1 MPHRQLTTLQHMA
14 AFTLLL
20 SSQLPRAVAAEELD
34 AEDVPAECVPLCA
47 PMVQLTARCE
57 AQTTQRFGNLGR
69 RWDGF
74 LATHDVAERRRSRRR
89 RRKQESVRK
98 RQGSGS
104 DGDSDSSDDEEA
116 EPPSPALAAANQA
129 NKVCVCEERGFD
141 VARVA
146 NVCAGCIAR
155 NGTAVDADEDIKEM
169 IAECGFT
176 TPPAIASTTSTL
188 SISLTSSA
196 VPSTVE
202 VPVSTAPRPMLA
214 PINPSTLSSAPT
226 STPGSRGTCTESV
239 VASVTVDGPITP
251 VTVFETPA
259 FKTLPPIILPND
271 QPLRTGVQ
279 SGGPAM
285 RSWFRGG
292 IIGVWVVMVILF
304 WGCL

>member
-20 SSQLPRAVAAEELD
+20 SSQLPRTVAAEEPD

-47 PMVQLTARCE
+47 PIVQLTARCE

-74 LATHDVAERRRSRRR
+74 PATHDVAERRRRRR

-104 DGDSDSSDDEEA
+104 ESDSDSSDDEEA
-116 EPPSPALAAANQA
+116 QPPRPALAAAKQA

-141 VARVA
+141 VAGVA

-155 NGTAVDADEDIKEM
+155 NGTAVDADEDIKEI
-169 IAECGFT
+169 IAECGFA
-176 TPPAIASTTSTL
+176 TPPAMASTTSTL

-202 VPVSTAPRPMLA
+202 VPVSTAPPPMLA
-214 PINPSTLSSAPT
+214 PINPSTFSIQMLERRIFQVEEGQFNRAMTDSTRVSWLVQLILIQSRENDPKFSIIWVFKEEPTHMHNRPLPSS
-226 STPGSRGTCTESV
+226 
-239 VASVTVDGPITP
+239 
-251 VTVFETPA
+251 
-259 FKTLPPIILPND
+259 PPRS
-271 QPLRTGVQ
+271 LR
-279 SGGPAM
+279 
-285 RSWFRGG
+285 
-292 IIGVWVVMVILF
+292 
-304 WGCL
+304 